1 MADNTRLA
9 REVGAKIKYLR
20 QKRGLSQEALAL
32 SCGYSDQ
39 SHLVHEFDEL
49 AGMAPGKLRRL
60 LRDSRQAICIS

>member
-32 SCGYSDQ
+32 SCDIEPSLSWPCRTRDAQ
-39 SHLVHEFDEL
+39 PHTKHLTAHL
-49 AGMAPGKLRRL
+49 
-60 LRDSRQAICIS
+60 